1 MHAGQ
6 GLQSSLET
14 QTAQTYFGQFFL
26 VLQIKL
32 EHKSSG
38 EGAGLADQKIA
49 SAASLASIFLLLL
62 CDRSRL
68 PGAGEH
74 CWTKVHHVYVWLC
87 ILLPKKTQYVQGV
100 EAERQLRARVL
111 RLQHLRR
118 CKISF
123 FSSELSKPQ
132 ITPIDAE
139 SLSCQR
145 HPCLKH
151 WRSEEVNMQ
160 LF

>member
-74 CWTKVHHVYVWLC
+74 C
-87 ILLPKKTQYVQGV
+87 
-100 EAERQLRARVL
+100 
-111 RLQHLRR
+111 
-118 CKISF
+118 
-123 FSSELSKPQ
+123 
-132 ITPIDAE
+132 
-139 SLSCQR
+139 
-145 HPCLKH
+145 
-151 WRSEEVNMQ
+151 
-160 LF
+160 